1 MPLPIHFE
9 FSRRLRKES
18 TPEESRIWELL
29 RNRKFHQLKFTR
41 QYPILISNKIEQK
54 IFFIADFYCASL
66 KLILE
71 LDGGIHKNQIAYDKD
86 RDHILIEMGYK
97 VIRIKN
103 EIINE
108 DPYRALKIIEELIKG
123 RE

>member
-1 MPLPIHFE
+1 MTLPIHYE

-29 RNRKFHQLKFTR
+29 RNRKFHKLKFTR

-71 LDGGIHKNQIAYDKD
+71 LDGGIHKNQIAYDID
-86 RDHILIEMGYK
+86 RDRILNEMGYK

-103 EIINE
+103 EIIHE

>member
-1 MPLPIHFE
+1 MPIPIHFE

-18 TPEESRIWELL
+18 TPEEKRIWEII

-71 LDGGIHKNQIAYDKD
+71 LDGGIHENQIAYDND

-97 VIRIKN
+97 VMRIKN
-103 EIINE
+103 EKINE
-108 DPYRALKIIEELIKG
+108 DPYKALKII
-123 RE
+123 